1 MFQKIMFKPGK
12 KSAPGAENKK
22 KKRNKQDETTEV
34 VDDVPFKKMSIFFK
48 YLPYWKEM
56 AVCRGVANH
65 SRVAECTRLSPEG
78 ENPGVS

>member
-48 YLPYWKEM
+48 YLPYWKEL
-56 AVCRGVANH
+56 AVCHAIDGMHLQKYVFDMSWLVR
-65 SRVAECTRLSPEG
+65 
-78 ENPGVS
+78 